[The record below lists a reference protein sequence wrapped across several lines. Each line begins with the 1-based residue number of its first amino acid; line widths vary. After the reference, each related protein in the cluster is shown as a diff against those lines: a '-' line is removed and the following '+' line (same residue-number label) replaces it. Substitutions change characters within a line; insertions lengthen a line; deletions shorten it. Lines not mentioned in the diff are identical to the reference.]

1 MLARLKRAAKWR
13 LELAT
18 GYNVKVPAALQ
29 AAYHDRAARAAAVD
43 VIAKSEIPPS

>member
-18 GYNVKVPAALQ
+18 GTTSRCRLLCKPLTMTGLRVRRL
-29 AAYHDRAARAAAVD
+29 
-43 VIAKSEIPPS
+43 ST